1 MSLLFNYILAFV
13 VGLAV
18 GSFLNVL
25 IYRLPRRLK
34 FVWERSFCPQCR
46 APIAFYDNIP
56 LVSFMILAG
65 KCRRCG
71 KSISWQYPLVE
82 FLNGAAYLF
91 FLWKFG
97 LTAEF
102 AVFSLLA
109 SALLVILFIDLE
121 FQIIPDV
128 ITLPGMVIGLGLSFL
143 PGGITVWQSLLGLAA
158 GGGGLYLVAML
169 GDWLFKRES
178 LGGGDIKM
186 AAMLGAFLGWQ
197 KIIFIFFASAFLG
210 LIISLAVM
218 LFSKKLRETRMV
230 PFGPFIAVAAIIA
243 IIYGQQIIDSYI
255 NHFWRL

>member
-1 MSLLFNYILAFV
+1 MNQIFTYILAFV
-13 VGLAV
+13 AGLAL

-25 IYRLPRRLK
+25 IYRLPRHLK
-34 FVWERSFCPQCR
+34 FVWGRSFCPHCQ

-56 LVSFMILAG
+56 LISFLILAG

-71 KSISWQYPLVE
+71 KPISWRYPLVE

-97 LTAEF
+97 VTVEF

-109 SALLVILFIDLE
+109 SALIVILFIDLE
-121 FQIIPDV
+121 FQVIPDV
-128 ITLPGMVIGLGLSFL
+128 ITLPGLVVGLGLSFL
-143 PGGITVWQSLLGLAA
+143 PGGLTIWESFLGLLV
-158 GGGGLYLVAML
+158 GGGGLYMVAVL
-169 GDWLFKRES
+169 GDRLFKRES

-197 KIIFIFFASAFLG
+197 KIIFIFFTSAFLG
-210 LIISLAVM
+210 LIISLVVM
-218 LFSKKLRETRMV
+218 LFSKKIRETRMV

-243 IIYGQQIIDSYI
+243 IIYGQQIIESYI